1 MTTREF
7 ANYLNK
13 LENTAS
19 RLVMIEILA
28 DFFKQIELK
37 SVKEACYLLQGG
49 LVPSYHSLEFQL
61 SEKMI
66 LRALARLDTDRAA
79 PTTQPSDLFGQPDL
93 NLGLAK
99 VSKLYKDSGDLGA
112 TTQKVLSAGNYAQ
125 GFLDL
130 LVFFQALKNIAT
142 QAGQGSQEKKL
153 LGLIELLKQIDPL
166 ASRYTI
172 RIILGKMRLG
182 FSVATMLDS
191 LSWVYKGDKSLAP
204 ILERAYQKK
213 ADIGLLAQDYLT
225 LIRQKVS
232 EQTLINSLQN
242 QKVSVGVPVIPA
254 LCQRLNFAAEI
265 IDKLGDVV
273 AEPKYDGLRLQI
285 HYWQDQSGKSQIK
298 AFSRSLED
306 MTYMFPELL
315 SLTKNLQCSSCI
327 LDSEAIGFD
336 PQTLKLKTFQ
346 ETITRKRKHDI
357 GERVISTPIK
367 FYVFDLLFLDGKS
380 LIDRPL
386 TQRRSLL
393 EKALKNSQIAELTQ
407 TFKTNQPELLHKF
420 HEEMLTQKLEGAVIK
435 KADSAYISGRKGWRW
450 VKIKES
456 EGTIGKLNDTLDLV
470 MMGYY
475 LGKGKRAQFGLGAIL
490 VGVLDDQEQ
499 ILSLSKIGT
508 GMTEEQLVELK
519 KLSDQLIS
527 KERPL
532 QYQSV
537 DKSLLPDVWL
547 EPGIVVEVAA
557 DELTHSPTHQ
567 AGWALRFPR
576 LVKIRRDKNWLQATT
591 FLELKNFSLSK

>member
-1 MTTREF
+1 
-7 ANYLNK
+7 
-13 LENTAS
+13 
-19 RLVMIEILA
+19 
-28 DFFKQIELK
+28 
-37 SVKEACYLLQGG
+37 
-49 LVPSYHSLEFQL
+49 
-61 SEKMI
+61 
-66 LRALARLDTDRAA
+66 
-79 PTTQPSDLFGQPDL
+79 
-93 NLGLAK
+93 
-99 VSKLYKDSGDLGA
+99 
-112 TTQKVLSAGNYAQ
+112 
-125 GFLDL
+125 
-130 LVFFQALKNIAT
+130 
-142 QAGQGSQEKKL
+142 
-153 LGLIELLKQIDPL
+153 
-166 ASRYTI
+166 
-172 RIILGKMRLG
+172 
-182 FSVATMLDS
+182 
-191 LSWVYKGDKSLAP
+191 
-204 ILERAYQKK
+204 
-213 ADIGLLAQDYLT
+213 
-225 LIRQKVS
+225 
-232 EQTLINSLQN
+232 
-242 QKVSVGVPVIPA
+242 
-254 LCQRLNFAAEI
+254 
-265 IDKLGDVV
+265 
-273 AEPKYDGLRLQI
+273 
-285 HYWQDQSGKSQIK
+285 
-298 AFSRSLED
+298 
-306 MTYMFPELL
+306 
-315 SLTKNLQCSSCI
+315 
-327 LDSEAIGFD
+327 
-336 PQTLKLKTFQ
+336 
-346 ETITRKRKHDI
+346 
-357 GERVISTPIK
+357 
-367 FYVFDLLFLDGKS
+367 
-380 LIDRPL
+380 
-386 TQRRSLL
+386 L

-435 KADSAYISGRKGWRW
+435 KADSAYVSGRKGWRW

>member
-435 KADSAYISGRKGWRW
+435 KADSAYVSGRKGWRW